1 MTVLLLALDTSTSAV
16 TVALHDGSSVLA
28 ESTVVGDRRHGE
40 LLAPGIDEVLS
51 QAGKK
56 PAELTA
62 VVAGVGPGPF
72 TGLRVGVATAL
83 AFRAALAIPVYGI
96 CSLDAIAWRADVEGE
111 FIVVTDARRREV
123 YWAEYTRRDRR
134 RAATVAGVAKPS
146 VVLAEAA
153 GRPVIGPG
161 AHLVTAQ
168 AAHDSAAHDS
178 AGSVGTRDVVL
189 SAGALAEIAVER
201 IRSGGEL
208 LQPRPLY
215 LRRPDAVA
223 PGAPKK
229 VLA

>member
-28 ESTVVGDRRHGE
+28 ERTVVGDRRHGE
-40 LLAPGIDEVLS
+40 LLAPGIEDVLS
-51 QAGKK
+51 RARRT

-62 VVAGVGPGPF
+62 VAVGVGPGPF

-83 AFRAALAIPVYGI
+83 ALRAALAIPVYGI
-96 CSLDAIAWRADVEGE
+96 CSLDAIAWRTEIDGE

-134 RAATVAGVAKPS
+134 RTGTFAGVAKPS
-146 VVLAEAA
+146 AVLAQAA

-161 AHLVTAQ
+161 AHLV
-168 AAHDSAAHDS
+168 AAEPVDGHGKPIAA
-178 AGSVGTRDVVL
+178 GEVVL
-189 SAGALAEIAVER
+189 AAGALAELAVER
-201 IRSGGEL
+201 MASGGEL
-208 LQPRPLY
+208 LPPRPLY
-215 LRRPDAVA
+215 LRRPDAVV
-223 PGAPKK
+223 PGAPKR